1 MVCVPLVNKN
11 KKMLK
16 IKLTN
21 CSTCI
26 DVENLLCEIDE
37 TIKKYAS
44 NTLNNAALMLNL
56 PVNTEAL
63 ELLIAYKRILT
74 NRLFN
79 PKYAESIPLSSIT
92 SRIKILIY
100 K

>member
-1 MVCVPLVNKN
+1 MVFVPLANKK

-26 DVENLLCEIDE
+26 DVEKLLCEVDE
-37 TIKKYAS
+37 TLKKYAS
-44 NTLNNAALMLNL
+44 NALNNAALMLNL
-56 PVNTEAL
+56 PVNTETIG
-63 ELLIAYKRILT
+63 LLIQYKRILS
-74 NRLFN
+74 NKIRN
-79 PKYAESIPLSSIT
+79 SQYANTVPLSSIT
-92 SRIKILIY
+92 SRIKILIN